1 MTLSPR
7 RNLDPITIST
17 ISYSVA
23 LFLWFFVLFFLIIII
38 RRSPGLETYI
48 LLINR
53 SLFTGRPF
61 FPSASRGVSVHI
73 SLTFSSTMLQCRSK
87 AFTRASS
94 LRLLRIEMRTWVCD
108 LTAVWRMERGPEV
121 NSCSSSSAISY
132 SLWVTKKTRPRL
144 AMHAWEK
151 PKLLGELL
159 QVGWGGG
166 MTRREW
172 KVAYVS
178 SLRGLFS
185 SSLGLG

>member
-7 RNLDPITIST
+7 RNLNTQSRLAQSPTRPYPSGHT
-17 ISYSVA
+17 GSPF
-23 LFLWFFVLFFLIIII
+23 FLCFFVFIFLIIII

-73 SLTFSSTMLQCRSK
+73 SLTFSSTMLQCRSN
-87 AFTRASS
+87 ALTRASS

-132 SLWVTKKTRPRL
+132 SLWAPR
-144 AMHAWEK
+144 
-151 PKLLGELL
+151 
-159 QVGWGGG
+159 
-166 MTRREW
+166 R
-172 KVAYVS
+172 
-178 SLRGLFS
+178 RGLD
-185 SSLGLG
+185 